1 MTVKIM
7 RFQASPPSHAL
18 GEQVIKLVE
27 ENITDLSMLSVP
39 PSNHLYGIYHWALG
53 IEVGSYMSRI
63 GRVASEPVELLLAI
77 DDAAGGEVVGFL
89 LYSPVPTHP
98 EACGVNYMAVKQSRR
113 RRGIG
118 SELMKEMVAQYPHA
132 ELTCSVKKVPFYQS
146 VGFKVLDS
154 HNTQVVMNTRSA
166 STTGQMAVLNVSPIY
181 ESSEAKTL
189 HNRLVQRWG
198 LKAMTQAEKQLA
210 RHVGQLERQA
220 KAFVDQ
226 LFSSGG

>member
-1 MTVKIM
+1 MTVKIK
-7 RFQASPPSHAL
+7 RFQACPPHQAL
-18 GEQVIKLVE
+18 GDQVIKLVE

-39 PSNHLYGIYHWALG
+39 PSNCLYEIYHWALG
-53 IEVGSYMSRI
+53 IEVDSYISRI

-77 DDAAGGEVVGFL
+77 DDAVGEEVVGFL

-118 SELMKEMVAQYPHA
+118 SELMKELIAQYPHA

-146 VGFKVLDS
+146 VGFNVLDS
-154 HNTQVVMNTRSA
+154 YNTQVVMNTRSA

-181 ESSEAKTL
+181 ESSEAKAI
-189 HNRLVQRWG
+189 HSRLVQRWG
-198 LKAMTQAEKQLA
+198 LKAMMQAEKQLT
-210 RHVGQLERQA
+210 RHVGQLERQV
-220 KAFVDQ
+220 KTFVEQ
-226 LFSSGG
+226 HFSSGA